1 MGHDPTQGLAFASV
15 ADNIHCSL
23 LLEREYGTV
32 LLTQYTK
39 CTTILAVCAHL
50 AFGITANAESSIQ
63 SAENAVDKSALS
75 QAILDSAESANST
88 PTILDGAESANSTP
102 TILDGAKS
110 STPAISDAK
119 SEKPAVAY
127 AKSVAPAVSEAE
139 LLGLPAISD
148 AKSDKTG
155 VTDPD
160 SAKPTLIAQA
170 SCATCGTELN
180 ALSLMEGTTTKH
192 KDKSILTDSLWG
204 NLILEMA
211 YQRDKG
217 LQKLAKR
224 MNLVN
229 FATMASIGTIA
240 TGTLAQGI
248 IALKSLN
255 PQPGFEDSYT
265 PGILGITLSSATLM
279 TFVARMYFSRKIQ
292 VEVRDRQL
300 ALKKRVE
307 TVLFHLEHSHADC
320 ADAQKELT
328 ELIGQRACHEW
339 TQLWQSSHQL
349 AMNTSPRISLDAK
362 GEKANISALSKDE
375 KTRSPQIS
383 LAQP

>member
-1 MGHDPTQGLAFASV
+1 
-15 ADNIHCSL
+15 
-23 LLEREYGTV
+23 V
-32 LLTQYTK
+32 LLTQFTK
-39 CTTILAVCAHL
+39 CTAIIAVCAHL
-50 AFGITANAESSIQ
+50 AFGITANAESGVQ
-63 SAENAVDKSALS
+63 SAETALDKSTSS
-75 QAILDSAESANST
+75 QSIL
-88 PTILDGAESANSTP
+88 
-102 TILDGAKS
+102 GAKWA
-110 STPAISDAK
+110 TPELCNTK
-119 SEKPAVAY
+119 SEKPAISY
-127 AKSVAPAVSEAE
+127 AKTITPAVSDAE
-139 LLGLPAISD
+139 LLGLPSASD
-148 AKSDKTG
+148 VKSAESL
-155 VTDPD
+155 VTDTQ
-160 SAKPTLIAQA
+160 SAKPTLLAQA

-180 ALSLMEGTTTKH
+180 AISLMEGTTTKH

-217 LQKLAKR
+217 LQKLAKQ

-265 PGILGITLSSATLM
+265 PGIIGVTLSSATLM

-292 VEVRDRQL
+292 TEVRDRQL
-300 ALKKRVE
+300 GLKKRVE

-320 ADAQKELT
+320 ADAQRELT

-349 AMNTSPRISLDAK
+349 AMNSAPRISLDSK
-362 GEKANISALSKDE
+362 GEKSITCELNPAEKPLS
-375 KTRSPQIS
+375 SQLS
-383 LAQP
+383 LAAP

>member
-1 MGHDPTQGLAFASV
+1 
-15 ADNIHCSL
+15 
-23 LLEREYGTV
+23 V
-32 LLTQYTK
+32 LLTQFSK
-39 CTTILAVCAHL
+39 RAAVVAICANL
-50 AFGITANAESSIQ
+50 AFGLTANAASNVQSNQNSI
-63 SAENAVDKSALS
+63 DK
-75 QAILDSAESANST
+75 
-88 PTILDGAESANSTP
+88 
-102 TILDGAKS
+102 
-110 STPAISDAK
+110 
-119 SEKPAVAY
+119 VAY
-127 AKSVAPAVSEAE
+127 AQATVPGLAPADKRAVTESE
-139 LLGLPAISD
+139 LLGLPTDLD
-148 AKSDKTG
+148 AKSKKDKG
-155 VTDPD
+155 IETDPE
-160 SAKPTLIAQA
+160 KPVLIAQA
-170 SCATCGTELN
+170 ACATCGTQLN
-180 ALSLMEGTTTKH
+180 AISLMEGSVSKR

-248 IALKSLN
+248 IALKTLN

-265 PGILGITLSSATLM
+265 PGIIGVTLSSATLM
-279 TFVARMYFSRKIQ
+279 TFVARMYFSHKIQ
-292 VEVRDRQL
+292 NEVRDRQI
-300 ALKKRVE
+300 ALKQRVE

-320 ADAQKELT
+320 VDAQKELT

-349 AMNTSPRISLDAK
+349 AMNTSPRISLDTR
-362 GEKANISALSKDE
+362 GELNKTCEINPLE
-375 KTRSPQIS
+375 KKQTPQLS